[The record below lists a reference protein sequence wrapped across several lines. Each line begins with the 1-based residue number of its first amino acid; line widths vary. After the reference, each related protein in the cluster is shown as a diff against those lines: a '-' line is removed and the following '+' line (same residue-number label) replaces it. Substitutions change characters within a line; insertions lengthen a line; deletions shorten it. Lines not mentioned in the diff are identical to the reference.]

1 MTRVPAIYWST
12 NGRSNLSS
20 KITDRISCN
29 KSDAILN
36 GLSITVLGIHGVGI
50 VGDTWV
56 STVTE
61 AQKYFDGISS
71 FDPDAIGSSIRGSLT
86 IYLWDPSNAVAY
98 VLTDPL
104 GGGIVFKFE
113 THDSIM
119 VSSGITTLVENCKSM
134 GFDVRKSLSYTA
146 SYVGTGSG
154 GLIESSYEGVG
165 RLDQFTYLRITDS
178 GVNECT
184 YSARDYVYDSSFK
197 YVDMLERI
205 KDEVATN
212 LRLTIEHDNEMRIAH
227 LTGGIDSRLV
237 LGAIKSLNFEDK
249 FRFYCSGNENEP
261 DQKTAKGLSSTLGIQ
276 MTKHSGVESNKLAD
290 DLRDQLLSPLVE
302 TGGIVGGPARS
313 HLSKGNRLILSGGY
327 GELLRSF
334 YSKGYEFDGDTRSAA
349 TKIFGSGAF
358 HNNPR
363 SALLS
368 EKAISK
374 TVAGMDSL
382 IAQGKHLGLKN
393 DALLDSLYF
402 TARNRYFVGEISRS
416 MSPYASR
423 FDPLYSLSL
432 ARLGLHARLDWKSNG
447 VVGLDLLK
455 SFSEDLIGLPF
466 DSERIT
472 AFYEDLR
479 GTVPRRPMA
488 DGRAVYDG
496 NVAPS
501 VSTRPTNSPSRP
513 TDRDVEIANALRTS
527 PRLVA
532 QNGEV
537 RKRLRILLSGISDA
551 ELAAGFNPIALR
563 KLVNTEPS
571 HRVHLR
577 SVMKLYASLEWY
589 FAE

>member
-1 MTRVPAIYWST
+1 MTKVPTLYWSK
-12 NGRSNLSS
+12 NGISSLSS
-20 KITDRISCN
+20 KMTDRISC
-29 KSDAILN
+29 SDSQVSSN
-36 GLSITVLGIHGVGI
+36 GPRVTVLGIHGVGI
-50 VGDTWV
+50 VGESWV
-56 STVTE
+56 STTAE
-61 AQKYFDGISS
+61 AQRYFDQISS
-71 FDPDAIGSSIRGSLT
+71 FDPDAVGSSIRGSLT
-86 IYLWDPSNAVAY
+86 IYIWDSSNAVAY
-98 VLTDPL
+98 VLADPL
-104 GGGIVFKFE
+104 GGGIVFKVE
-113 THDSIM
+113 RHDSFM
-119 VSSGITTLVENCKSM
+119 VSSALTDLVDNQEFIGLNVS
-134 GFDVRKSLSYTA
+134 KSLSYTA

-165 RLDQFTYLRITDS
+165 RLDQFTYLKISDS
-178 GVNECT
+178 GVSECT
-184 YSARDYVYDSSFK
+184 YSVRDYVYDPSFH
-197 YVDMLERI
+197 YEDLLDRV
-205 KDEVATN
+205 KDEVEAN
-212 LRLTIEHDNEMRIAH
+212 LRLTLEHDNEMRIAH

-237 LGAIKSLNFEDK
+237 LGAIKSLSLEEK
-249 FRFYCSGNENEP
+249 FRFYCSGNDNEP
-261 DQKTAKGLSSTLGIQ
+261 DQKTAQGLSATLGIQ

-290 DLRDQLLSPLVE
+290 DLRDQLLAPLVE

-313 HLSKGNRLILSGGY
+313 HLSQGNRLILSGGY

-334 YSKGYEFDGDTRSAA
+334 YSKGYEFDGDIRTAA
-349 TKIFGSGAF
+349 TKIFGSGSF
-358 HNNPR
+358 HANPR

-368 EKAISK
+368 ESAISK
-374 TVAGMDSL
+374 TVLGMDRL
-382 IAQGKHLGLKN
+382 ISQGRQLGLKN

-455 SFSEDLIGLPF
+455 SFSQDLIGLPF

-472 AFYEDLR
+472 EFYEDLR
-479 GTVPRRPMA
+479 GKVPRRTMSA
-488 DGRAVYDG
+488 GGAIYDG

-501 VSTRPTNSPSRP
+501 VSTRPKNSPDRP
-513 TDRDVEIANALRTS
+513 THRDIEIANTLRTS

-537 RKRLRILLSGISDA
+537 RKRLQVLLSGISDA
-551 ELAAGFNPIALR
+551 ELSIGFNAAALR

-577 SVMKLYASLEWY
+577 TAMKLYASLEWY